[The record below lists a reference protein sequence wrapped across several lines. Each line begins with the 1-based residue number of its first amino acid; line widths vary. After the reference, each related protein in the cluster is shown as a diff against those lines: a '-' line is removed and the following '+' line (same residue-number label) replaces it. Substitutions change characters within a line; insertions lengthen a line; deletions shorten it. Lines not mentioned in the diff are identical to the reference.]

1 MSGLFSTFNIV
12 KRGMMAQQTAL
23 TVVSHNVANANT
35 EGYSVQR
42 VDLKTTQPFGMAS
55 RMSAAEPGQI
65 GTGVE
70 VASITRARDKFL
82 DVQIR
87 KETSTLNRYK
97 TREEFL
103 SSVESI
109 FTEPSDTG
117 LANTLTKFWDSWN
130 ALATNPESS
139 TARTLVKSN
148 GQALAETVTHNYRQ
162 LEDLENNVGDLIQQN
177 TFDTAS
183 ILTQIADLN
192 QQIKAVVIGGKIPN
206 DLYDRRD
213 LLLDKLS
220 EKFSIETEETEF
232 GGIKIKSKIENG
244 DPVEILTDG
253 KVKKG
258 VAYINNLTINVGGK
272 DITKDDYP
280 ITLDNPLPNKF
291 NIEVFVDGDI
301 NKKQTI
307 EINGADNLKKYCHVE
322 ELSGGKFKIL
332 SIMPHTVFYEKQVS
346 ETPTLSEDLISP
358 SKFDNGTF
366 KGLESLYS
374 EINDYKK
381 QLNTLAKTIAISVNT
396 VHSNSKDSNTGVNFF
411 DKDAE
416 TSDQAAKYLKINE
429 DIEKD
434 VSKINAGKYLNS
446 DKDNY
451 AAGNGE
457 RALML
462 GQLRN
467 TRMEIL
473 KISSREEFLKNVFKN
488 ADGTDINTANVSLT
502 GTNLVK
508 DVKLV
513 SNNSGT
519 TVDNYFK
526 ATIAQLGVSNQEA
539 KKMITNQEAL
549 LDQLVV
555 RRESI
560 SGVSLDEEMTNMIQ
574 FQRAYQANAKMINV
588 IDELLDVV
596 VNGLKR

>member
-42 VDLKTTQPFGMAS
+42 VDLKTTQPFGMPS

-82 DVQIR
+82 DIQIR

-103 SSVESI
+103 SAVESI

-148 GQALAETVTHNYRQ
+148 GQALAETINHNYRQ

-183 ILTQIADLN
+183 ILEQIADLN

-220 EKFSIETEETEF
+220 EKFSIEVDETEF
-232 GGIKIKSKIENG
+232 GGIKIRSKIENG
-244 DPVEILTDG
+244 DPVEILSDG

-258 VAYINNLTINVGGK
+258 VAYINNMFINANGK
-272 DITKDDYP
+272 DISIDDFP
-280 ITLDNPLPNKF
+280 ITLDNPLPDKF
-291 NIEVFVDGDI
+291 KIEVYVDGDI

-307 EINGADNLKKYCHVE
+307 EINGADSIKKYCHVE
-322 ELSGGKFKIL
+322 ELGGKLKIL

-346 ETPTLSEDLISP
+346 ETPTLNEDMISP
-358 SKFDNGTF
+358 SKYDNGTF

-396 VHSNSKDSNTGVNFF
+396 VHSNSLKPEEGVNFF
-411 DKDAE
+411 NTDAE
-416 TSDQAAKYLKINE
+416 TSDQAAKCLKVNE
-429 DIEKD
+429 EIEKD
-434 VSKINAGKYLNS
+434 VSRINAGKYLNS

-473 KISSREEFLKNVFKN
+473 KISNREEFLKNVFKN
-488 ADGTDINTANVSLT
+488 ADGTEISSSDVSLKD
-502 GTNLVK
+502 TNLVK